1 MDVFPQRRLGL
12 KYMAK
17 NHRQNSNFQIAYFLA
32 GACHTA
38 DGAYALLL
46 DLKED
51 RELALKNYEVQQIK
65 TRAKELR
72 ANKKMTSNDE
82 SERLDGESELLEIK
96 NEREH
101 GKVLY
106 ENGLAEVEFIDK
118 CIAEIQPQRKYKDYP
133 DAEANELAQ
142 QEEWKLE
149 LIHRA
154 ENYLLTMG
162 TIPADHFVTMRMHPE
177 FKNAIMPKINEIKM
191 IISSGIEDDVLKLLE
206 KPKLLLN

>member
-1 MDVFPQRRLGL
+1 
-12 KYMAK
+12 MAK

-51 RELALKNYEVQQIK
+51 RELALKNYEVQQVKIK
-65 TRAKELR
+65 AREMR
-72 ANKKMTSNDE
+72 ANKKLLSQDGAE
-82 SERLDGESELLEIK
+82 VLDGEAELLEIK
-96 NEREH
+96 NEREI

-106 ENGLAEVEFIDK
+106 ENGVKEVEFIDK
-118 CIAEIQPQRKYKDYP
+118 CIKEIQPQRKYKEYT

-142 QEEWKLE
+142 QEEWKRE

-154 ENYLLTMG
+154 ENYLLTIG

-177 FKNAIMPKINEIKM
+177 FKEAIIPRINEIKQLM
-191 IISSGIEDDVLKLLE
+191 TSGTENDLLTFLE
-206 KPKLLLN
+206 KPKLLN